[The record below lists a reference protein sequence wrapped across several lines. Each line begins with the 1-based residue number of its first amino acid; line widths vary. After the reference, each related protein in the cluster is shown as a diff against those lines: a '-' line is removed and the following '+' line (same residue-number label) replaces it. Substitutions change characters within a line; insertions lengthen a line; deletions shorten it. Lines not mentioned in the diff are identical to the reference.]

1 MKYLYALPSGPLRP
15 YPRQDDE
22 PVVGLDT
29 AAFAVL
35 LVQQDLEPEYNSD
48 TEYLLPQETITLG
61 EPEGQL
67 RRGWQVL
74 PIPPAPEQAR
84 WVEFGAAV
92 QASEAI
98 NQLLGTTLQ
107 QLPALGLGL
116 GVGLGKAADGD
127 ARVFLSSWTI
137 ARGLGLISDQ
147 LLAGVL
153 AMAQGFDLPAAFT
166 EALTVPPPAQNLGQE
181 WTSPTG
187 TLYRVAQATGEDGQF
202 LPDDPATPPRES
214 LRWVVVEP

>member
-1 MKYLYALPSGPLRP
+1 MKYLYTIPSGPLRP
-15 YPRQDDE
+15 YPRQDNE

-29 AAFAVL
+29 AVFAVL
-35 LVQQDLEPEYNSD
+35 LVQQDPEPEYNSG
-48 TEYLLPQETITLG
+48 TEYLAPRETITLG
-61 EPEGQL
+61 EPEGVLL
-67 RRGWQVL
+67 RTWQVL

-98 NQLLGTTLQ
+98 NQLLGTALQ

-127 ARVFLSSWTI
+127 ARVFLSSWTM
-137 ARGLGLISDQ
+137 ARGLGLVSDE

-153 AMAQGFDLPAAFT
+153 SMAAGFDLPAEFT

-181 WTSPTG
+181 WTSPSG
-187 TLYRVAQATGEDGQF
+187 PLYRVAQTQEN
-202 LPDDPATPPRES
+202 

>member
-1 MKYLYALPSGPLRP
+1 MIAMSYPGFYKFTDDLLQYAGTSVYAPGFTL
-15 YPRQDDE
+15 
-22 PVVGLDT
+22 T
-29 AAFAVL
+29 AANHADYIYPVDDWYWFDSRQIAEAFWGINGQSDAQW
-35 LVQQDLEPEYNSD
+35 VQ
-48 TEYLLPQETITLG
+48 
-61 EPEGQL
+61 
-67 RRGWQVL
+67 
-74 PIPPAPEQAR
+74 
-84 WVEFGAAV
+84 FGSAV

-98 NQLLGTTLQ
+98 NQLLGTALQ

-127 ARVFLSSWTI
+127 ARVFLDSWSM

-153 AMAQGFDLPAAFT
+153 SMAQGFDLPAAFT

-187 TLYRVAQATGEDGQF
+187 TIYRVAQAAGEDGQF
-202 LPDDPATPPRES
+202 LPDDPQTPPRES